1 MRMPCNSLLNLAI
14 LMVSM
19 AVLLPELCIA
29 QSDNWVFPDK
39 TWSVKTP
46 SELGVD
52 AAGLEKFSRTV
63 KGTGTVIKDGYM
75 IYSWGQET
83 ERPFDWFSAA
93 KPVLSTLLF
102 VAITEGR
109 VKSVDDPVA
118 AWGWDFRDK
127 DKGITFRHLA
137 DMTSNYACKESPGK
151 AYSYNDCAINLYAK
165 TLKKVFA
172 ASLIEAG
179 VSRLMNP
186 LQFQD
191 GRIFSPPE
199 YMEGMRVLCTT
210 RDFARIGWLWVNRG
224 RWGGRQVI
232 PRELFD
238 QYCKADV
245 PGSMPRGHSRKDQVD
260 DYLNVDSYGGGINQ
274 TAEGPGIYGFN
285 WWFNRNMDDPNKLT
299 WPAAPSDTFIAYGR
313 WGTDVMAMF
322 PSLGLVVAADTDGT
336 DGTWGDFVTGD
347 PNSVLNRNLGILAD
361 SVRKS
366 SAGCCQSATS
376 PSSDK

>member
-210 RDFARIGWLWVNRG
+210 RDFARIGWLWLNRG
-224 RWGGRQVI
+224 KWGDRQLIRADLYDACQRPQAPADLPNTV
-232 PRELFD
+232 
-238 QYCKADV
+238 KADTN
-245 PGSMPRGHSRKDQVD
+245 
-260 DYLNVDSYGGGINQ
+260 DYLEIGTYGG
-274 TAEGPGIYGFN
+274 ESDHFSKSGPGVYGFN
-285 WWFNRNMDDPNKLT
+285 WWFNTTGGKHPDT
-299 WPAAPSDTFIAYGR
+299 IAWPDAPADTY
-313 WGTDVMAMF
+313 M
-322 PSLGLVVAADTDGT
+322 SLGLRGNNTAMMPGLRLLVASANGD
-336 DGTWGDFVTGD
+336 WG
-347 PNSVLNRNLGILAD
+347 PN
-361 SVRKS
+361 
-366 SAGCCQSATS
+366 
-376 PSSDK
+376 